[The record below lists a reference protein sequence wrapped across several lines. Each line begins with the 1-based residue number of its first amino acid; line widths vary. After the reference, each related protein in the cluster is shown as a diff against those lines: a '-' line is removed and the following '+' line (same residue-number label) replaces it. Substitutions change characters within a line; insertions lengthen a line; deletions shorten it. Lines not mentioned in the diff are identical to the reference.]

1 VVSGSGA
8 GIPACWGF
16 THSCA
21 RNDDD
26 DDDNVVVIFAVVDGR
41 GAQRW
46 SLGSLGAIGDVGGLT
61 QLARSPFLPLLIP
74 SPITLPPSAPWLP
87 LSVVR
92 DGHWM
97 VFGRVRSGRKMN
109 MEQTDPN
116 TGLRHLAPKTRSEF
130 ETPTNATNR
139 RVCFHSISHSI
150 NSKREAFGPLPMGL
164 REGLRAREEG
174 RMGVGRD

>member
-1 VVSGSGA
+1 MSGSGA

-46 SLGSLGAIGDVGGLT
+46 SVGSLGAIGDVGGLT

-116 TGLRHLAPKTRSEF
+116 TGLGHLGSKNTIRPPAP
-130 ETPTNATNR
+130 AA
-139 RVCFHSISHSI
+139 VVVMVVV
-150 NSKREAFGPLPMGL
+150 LPVVAVVL
-164 REGLRAREEG
+164 VV
-174 RMGVGRD
+174 GVLALLPSS

>member
-1 VVSGSGA
+1 MRGDGGLTCSRA
-8 GIPACWGF
+8 P
-16 THSCA
+16 
-21 RNDDD
+21 NDN
-26 DDDNVVVIFAVVDGR
+26 NVVIIVIVVVAVVDGR
-41 GAQRW
+41 DAQRW
-46 SLGSLGAIGDVGGLT
+46 SVGSVGAIGDVGGLT

-150 NSKREAFGPLPMGL
+150 KREVL
-164 REGLRAREEG
+164 G
-174 RMGVGRD
+174 RG